1 MSHTSEAHGVRKR
14 GLGPTVELNPY
25 LQNKDDLPLVTRVR
39 IPVRATNFPRRR
51 KGEEGSDWGEYLTQF
66 KTTCD
71 SLSDYKLKQLSKIIQ
86 STRKEK
92 FPQRSL
98 SENVNRTFSDQELIK
113 FFASIDN
120 PKYRLLFMIQYTL
133 SLRISEV
140 CIIKIDNIDFVRST
154 ISIFEPKT
162 KRLIEKK
169 VPNEV
174 FNQLLEYIE
183 KNKEQ
188 IRKCDNYL
196 WYSEG
201 AKNKLYSDKHLSPN
215 YLRKVFRET
224 RVKAGL
230 NKIYAISHQRLPLY
244 TLATHSLR
252 RTGITKMANA
262 LGGDLT
268 QLRLYSGHKSVR
280 SLETYVQHKK
290 EKVDL
295 VIDQVFSAEERS
307 NQLKRFFQNKV

>member
-1 MSHTSEAHGVRKR
+1 MSSTSEALRVRKR
-14 GLGPTVELNPY
+14 GPFPTMDLNPSARF
-25 LQNKDDLPLVTRVR
+25 NKDRPLATRVR
-39 IPVRATNFPRRR
+39 IPVRAPNTYPQKR
-51 KGEEGSDWGEYLTQF
+51 KWGGSDWEELLKEF
-66 KTTCD
+66 KIFCNN
-71 SLSDYKLKQLSKIIQ
+71 LSDHKLKQLSNIIR

-92 FPQRSL
+92 FPERSL

-113 FFASIDN
+113 FFAAIDN

-140 CIIKIDNIDFVRST
+140 CIIKVDSVDFIRST
-154 ISIFEPKT
+154 LSIFEPKT

-174 FNQLLEYIE
+174 FIQLLEYIE

-201 AKNKLYSDKHLSPN
+201 TKNKQSLAKHLSPD
-215 YLRKVFRET
+215 YLRKVFREI

-230 NKIYAISHQRLPLY
+230 NKVYALSHQGLPLY

-252 RTGITKMANA
+252 RTGITKMATA

-268 QLRLYSGHKSVR
+268 QLKLYSGHKSVR
-280 SLETYVQHKK
+280 SLETYIQHKK
-290 EKVDL
+290 EKVDRL
-295 VIDQVFSAEERS
+295 VDQVFSAEERT
-307 NQLKRFFQNKV
+307 NQLKRFFQNK